1 MWIFLT
7 NHNMGLVRFLWI
19 SSVLMWILW
28 CGLCPFIVM
37 LDSNVDMWKI
47 SLNRT
52 EHLTSFHF
60 WYQLSFVPCVRRIP
74 LGVIVSVIQ
83 RFDVHFWQV
92 YSCLMWMNSISVNH
106 LCWINSVRVWVCQW
120 YLWMMYIQWFP
131 KYMSIFDNSIA
142 ASCGC
147 HESAAA
153 SCGLS
158 MIS

>member
-1 MWIFLT
+1 MYVRCPLWFVRYLDTISVSHTVLLYVSFQGTKMMINWPITVQHLSIFWWFFTVLMWIFWT

-37 LDSNVDMWKI
+37 LGSNVDMWKI

-92 YSCLMWMNSISVNH
+92 YSCLMWM
-106 LCWINSVRVWVCQW
+106 L
-120 YLWMMYIQWFP
+120 
-131 KYMSIFDNSIA
+131 
-142 ASCGC
+142 
-147 HESAAA
+147 
-153 SCGLS
+153 
-158 MIS
+158 